1 MAWNAPEPVGRWWLI
16 AAGAALVD
24 RLLMFGYVI
33 PTMIKLMRGD
43 I

>member
-1 MAWNAPEPVGRWWLI
+1 LL
-16 AAGAALVD
+16 AGLE
-24 RLLMFGYVI
+24 RLMFGYFI

>member
-24 RLLMFGYVI
+24 RLLMFGYFI